1 MISGALT
8 IGMLISHTA
17 LPSAGCTGSRIA
29 KNRRALSKIAAKPRI
44 SEKEDLSP
52 LELLRKENE
61 LLRETINSA
70 DKDIEELEAQLQV
83 RLKLQKRTQERCHCL
98 HKVCF
103 G

>member
-1 MISGALT
+1 MNFRRHRAFGVLSV
-8 IGMLISHTA
+8 GMLVPHTE
-17 LPSAGCTGSRIA
+17 LPSAGCIGSSIA
-29 KNRRALSKIAAKPRI
+29 KNRRAWSKIAAKTRI

-83 RLKLQKRTQERCHCL
+83 RLKLQ
-98 HKVCF
+98 
-103 G
+103 